1 MRRVWLACAA
11 AVFVALPAGAGVALA
26 EEPGSLLVVPD
37 KGTIDSPIDVV
48 TSGLCAR
55 GVTFVVAV
63 RGEGID
69 PVTSGNAVGNTELA
83 ILEPAAYPGHHAVPL
98 SRTLREFFTT
108 NGVGTPT
115 GEYDLVFACRDRL
128 DAADLQTFSATIR
141 IDKGGAYRVV
151 GAAAKPLED
160 FLAETADAAPADSAA
175 PAASSDA
182 TAGAGTG
189 TAADD
194 APEEEAPEEGQTPVG
209 TVESEAGAPTSET
222 GGVDTS
228 PAVTEAAATTAVPVE
243 DNTWRTVLIGFGIVL
258 LGGAAY
264 MGWKAKSR

>member
-1 MRRVWLACAA
+1 MRRVWMACAA
-11 AVFVALPAGAGVALA
+11 AVFVALPAGVALA
-26 EEPGSLLVVPD
+26 DEPGSLLVVPGQ
-37 KGTIDSPIDVV
+37 GTIDSPIDVV
-48 TSGLCAR
+48 TSGVCVR

-63 RGEGID
+63 RGDGID

-83 ILEPAAYPGHHAVPL
+83 ILEPSAYPGHHAVPL

-108 NGVGTPT
+108 NGVGAPT

-141 IDKGGAYRVV
+141 IDKGGAYRAV

-160 FLAETADAAPADSAA
+160 FLAETAKADPANPAAPDS
-175 PAASSDA
+175 ASSDP
-182 TAGAGTG
+182 TAGEGPDSPEGAT
-189 TAADD
+189 DD
-194 APEEEAPEEGQTPVG
+194 ASAEEAQEPVG
-209 TVESEAGAPTSET
+209 TVESEAGAATSET

-228 PAVTEAAATTAVPVE
+228 PAVTEAAATTAAPVE